1 MHCLG
6 GGKDYFHLVEG
17 VEVRTFYVMKDFF
30 DLPKT
35 IFNIFISNTDKQFEA
50 SFTELLIYVFPV
62 NMGGQKD
69 FIEEVGEG
77 GISSHCFRGKQF
89 FYTFSKPYN

>member
-1 MHCLG
+1 
-6 GGKDYFHLVEG
+6 
-17 VEVRTFYVMKDFF
+17 MKDFF

-50 SFTELLIYVFPV
+50 SFTELLIYVFPI
-62 NMGGQKD
+62 NMGRQKD

-77 GISSHCFRGKQF
+77 VIS
-89 FYTFSKPYN
+89 